1 MNTFA
6 EDTFAEDVSGE
17 NLGFSD
23 VEDCAHSDTILEV
36 VGNHNQSTDERG
48 NFTWPLLSKNCQG
61 EVQVQQYVFDTH
73 SAYKEHLDSSN
84 GNTEITRSLVVNG
97 LEIPVLKRPPGY
109 SSEYVQ
115 ALEEEARGLYPP
127 TFNMARAV
135 FIIDPHRGQELT
147 KAHGHCV
154 SFGGPAGRMLQPVP
168 MTASGALEVDSDDHG
183 HKFVSRIGGDK
194 IPETSTVKPWRF
206 EVVFTKDDPTGKWYV
221 CLYVP
226 YAKQVVTKRPRVTG
240 MSGDTMD
247 SPSASIT
254 RPSPSNG
261 TNFSNSSCDQV
272 DNGISVLVDAL
283 FQKVKSVGGL
293 RKGEEQEK
301 LFRKSVTKSLQ
312 AAISPFLNEQKMNI
326 KWPDYVFEDNYVRLS
341 FAEEIQHFETRKHL
355 SHLRPAKEVEA
366 TGVHP
371 ILDHINLVES
381 VENLHLHLR
390 DHIKKSEDHNKK
402 SDDEMMHV
410 QQRLEHVSH
419 ATLDTQ
425 IPSDIE
431 GIYQSLFLH
440 SRNVNK
446 KTCLQVVRM

>member
-1 MNTFA
+1 MDIFA
-6 EDTFAEDVSGE
+6 AEVSGE
-17 NLGFSD
+17 DLD
-23 VEDCAHSDTILEV
+23 LLDDEDLAHSDTILGV
-36 VGNHNQSTDERG
+36 VGNHSQSTDERG
-48 NFTWPLLSKNCQG
+48 NVTWPLLSKSCQG

-84 GNTEITRSLVVNG
+84 GNTEITRPLVVNG
-97 LEIPVLKRPPGY
+97 HEIHVLKRPPGY
-109 SSEYVQ
+109 SSEYVH
-115 ALEEEARGLYPP
+115 ALEEEARGLCPP
-127 TFNMARAV
+127 TFNMASAV

-154 SFGGPAGRMLQPVP
+154 SFGGPAGRMLHPVP

-206 EVVFTKDDPTGKWYV
+206 EVVSTKDDPTGKWYV

-226 YAKQVVTKRPRVTG
+226 YAKRVVTKRPRVTG
-240 MSGDTMD
+240 MSGDTTD

-261 TNFSNSSCDQV
+261 TNSSNSSCDQV
-272 DNGISVLVDAL
+272 VSVLVDTL
-283 FQKVKSVGGL
+283 FQKVKSDGGL
-293 RKGEEQEK
+293 TKGEEQEK
-301 LFRKSVTKSLQ
+301 QFRKSVTKSLQ
-312 AAISPFLNEQKMNI
+312 AVIAPFHNEQKMNI
-326 KWPDYVFEDNYVRLS
+326 KWPDYVFADNYVRLS
-341 FAEEIQHFETRKHL
+341 FAQEIQHFETRKHL

-366 TGVHP
+366 TGVHL

-390 DHIKKSEDHNKK
+390 DHIKKS
-402 SDDEMMHV
+402 DDEMMHL
-410 QQRLEHVSH
+410 QQRLEHVSN

-431 GIYQSLFLH
+431 GIYQSLVLY

-446 KTCLQVVRM
+446 KRACKLSGFDRALI

>member
-17 NLGFSD
+17 NLGFFD

-48 NFTWPLLSKNCQG
+48 NVTWPLLSKNCQG

-109 SSEYVQ
+109 SSGYVQ

-226 YAKQVVTKRPRVTG
+226 YAKQVVTKRPRVKG

-312 AAISPFLNEQKMNI
+312 AVISPFLNEQKMNI

-366 TGVHP
+366 TGVLP
-371 ILDHINLVES
+371 IPDHINLVES